1 MPASIKAK
9 WYQSD
14 KGAVDGWLPSAK
26 RAHIWTFPQLTTS
39 GIIYMYSFE
48 MDAGRFLPI
57 IILHTKEKI
66 ASSYI

>member
-1 MPASIKAK
+1 M
-9 WYQSD
+9 
-14 KGAVDGWLPSAK
+14 AVDGWLPSAK